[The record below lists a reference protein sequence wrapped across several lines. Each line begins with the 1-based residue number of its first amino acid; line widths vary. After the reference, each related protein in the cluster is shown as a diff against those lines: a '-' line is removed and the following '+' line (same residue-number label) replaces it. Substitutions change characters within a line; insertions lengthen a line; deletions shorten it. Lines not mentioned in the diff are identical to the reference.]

1 MRFQY
6 LIALVLTV
14 AGAGT
19 FWYKTTASIC
29 PAPLHYRVGQIDTHF
44 NLDTEAAKKHLA
56 NAEAVWEDSAGRE
69 LFTYDENATFVVDFI
84 FDERQA
90 EADIEVTEQK
100 ALDTKKSENDS
111 LVETIEDL
119 QSEYDDLAESY
130 KERVSSYESR
140 LNSYND
146 RVSSYNDQGGA
157 PSEVFS
163 ELEQERNNLNVE
175 SVALSKKADELTAL
189 ASKMNEL
196 SERGN
201 RLVDEYNQEVVAYN
215 KKFGYA
221 REFTQGDYQNGRISV
236 YKFSDDSELM
246 AVLTHEFGHALGL
259 DHVEGDSS
267 VMYYLLKDTFGTPV
281 LSQEDKDAFVAQCGT
296 GEEWPQRIRAFIRT
310 LLPNN

>member
-1 MRFQY
+1 MRFSY
-6 LIALVLTV
+6 LLALILTL

-19 FWYKTTASIC
+19 FWYKSTASIC
-29 PAPLHYRVGQIDTHF
+29 PVPLHYRVGQIDPHF
-44 NLDTEAAKKHLA
+44 NLDTEAAKKHLT
-56 NAEAVWEDSAGRE
+56 NAEAVWEDSAGRD
-69 LFTYDENATFVVDFI
+69 LFTYEENASLVVDFI

-90 EADIEVTEQK
+90 EADVEVTEQK

-111 LVETIEDL
+111 LVETIEGL
-119 QSEYDDLAESY
+119 QTEYDELAESY
-130 KERVSSYESR
+130 NKRVSLYEAR
-140 LNSYND
+140 LNAHND

-163 ELEQERNNLNVE
+163 ELEQERNRLNTE

-189 ASKMNEL
+189 ANKMNEL

-201 RLVDEYNQEVVAYN
+201 QLVDEYNQEVVSYN

-221 REFTQGDYQNGRISV
+221 REFTQGDYQDGRINV
-236 YKFSDDSELM
+236 YKFSDDSELL

-267 VMYYLLKDTFGTPV
+267 VMYYLLKDTVSTPV
-281 LSQEDKDAFVAQCGT
+281 LSQEDKDAFVIQCGT
-296 GEEWPQRIRAFIRT
+296 GEEWPHRMRALIRT
-310 LLPNN
+310 LI